1 MIIENIQNFKFYKW
15 LLLASFFSALTIIS
29 IKYHLKYPDT
39 YLLLVTVL
47 SEIGL
52 IYSYINMLQNG
63 DILTGFSL
71 VKIISILIVLFPSIL
86 FLDVELTNKKI
97 FGLIFAFISIY
108 LLA

>member
-1 MIIENIQNFKFYKW
+1 MYKW
-15 LLLASFFSALTIIS
+15 LLLSSFFSALTIIS
-29 IKYHLKYPDT
+29 IKYSLQYKNK
-39 YLLLVTVL
+39 YLLLVTTL
-47 SEIGL
+47 SEICL

-71 VKIISILIVLFPSIL
+71 VKIISILIVLFPSIM

-97 FGLIFAFISIY
+97 FGLIFAFTALY

>member
-15 LLLASFFSALTIIS
+15 LLIASFFSALTIIS
-29 IKYHLKYPDT
+29 IKYHLKYPDK

-52 IYSYINMLQNG
+52 IYSYIQMLQNG

-86 FLDVELTNKKI
+86 FLSVELTNRKI
-97 FGLIFAFISIY
+97 IGLIFAFIAIY
-108 LLA
+108 LLS

>member
-1 MIIENIQNFKFYKW
+1 MYKW
-15 LLLASFFSALTIIS
+15 LLLSSFFSALTIIS
-29 IKYHLKYPDT
+29 IKYSLQYKNK
-39 YLLLVTVL
+39 YLLLVTTL
-47 SEIGL
+47 SEICL

-71 VKIISILIVLFPSIL
+71 VKIISILIVLFPSIM

-97 FGLIFAFISIY
+97 FGLIFAFTAIY

>member
-1 MIIENIQNFKFYKW
+1 MYKW
-15 LLLASFFSALTIIS
+15 LLLSSFFSALTIIS
-29 IKYHLKYPDT
+29 IKYSLQYKNK
-39 YLLLVTVL
+39 YLLLVTTL
-47 SEIGL
+47 SEICL

-71 VKIISILIVLFPSIL
+71 VKIISILIVLFPSIM

-97 FGLIFAFISIY
+97 FGLIFAFTSIY

>member
-1 MIIENIQNFKFYKW
+1 MIIENIQKFGLYKW
-15 LLLASFFSALTIIS
+15 LLIASFFSALTIIS
-29 IKYHLKYPDT
+29 IKYHLKYPDIN
-39 YLLLVTVL
+39 LLLVTIL

>member
-1 MIIENIQNFKFYKW
+1 MIIENIQLYKW
-15 LLLASFFSALTIIS
+15 LLIASFFSALTIIS
-29 IKYHLKYPDT
+29 IKYSLKHKNK
-39 YLLLVTVL
+39 YLLLVTTL

-52 IYSYINMLQNG
+52 IYSYIQMLQFG

-71 VKIISILIVLFPSIL
+71 VKIISILIVIFPSIM

-97 FGLIFAFISIY
+97 IGLIFAFVAIY

>member
-1 MIIENIQNFKFYKW
+1 
-15 LLLASFFSALTIIS
+15 
-29 IKYHLKYPDT
+29 
-39 YLLLVTVL
+39 
-47 SEIGL
+47 
-52 IYSYINMLQNG
+52 MLQNG

-97 FGLIFAFISIY
+97 FGLIFAFVSIY

>member
-86 FLDVELTNKKI
+86 FLSVELTNRKI
-97 FGLIFAFISIY
+97 IGLIFAFIAIY
-108 LLA
+108 LLS

>member
-1 MIIENIQNFKFYKW
+1 MIIENIQLYKW
-15 LLLASFFSALTIIS
+15 LLIASFFSALTIIS
-29 IKYHLKYPDT
+29 IKYSLKNKNK
-39 YLLLVTVL
+39 YLLLVTTL

-52 IYSYINMLQNG
+52 IYSYIQMLQTG

-71 VKIISILIVLFPSIL
+71 VKIISILIVIFPSIM

-97 FGLIFAFISIY
+97 IGLIFAFVAIY

>member
-1 MIIENIQNFKFYKW
+1 MITGNIQMYKW
-15 LLLASFFSALTIIS
+15 LLLSSFFSALTIIS
-29 IKYHLKYPDT
+29 IKYSLQYKNK
-39 YLLLVTVL
+39 YLLLVTTL
-47 SEIGL
+47 SEICL

-71 VKIISILIVLFPSIL
+71 VKIISILIVLFPSIM

-97 FGLIFAFISIY
+97 FGLIFAFTAIY

>member
-1 MIIENIQNFKFYKW
+1 MIIENIQLHKW
-15 LLLASFFSALTIIS
+15 LLIASFFSALTIIS
-29 IKYHLKYPDT
+29 IKYSLKNKNN
-39 YLLLVTVL
+39 YLLLVTTL

-52 IYSYINMLQNG
+52 IYSYIQMLQNG

-71 VKIISILIVLFPSIL
+71 VKIISILIVLFPSIM

-97 FGLIFAFISIY
+97 FGLIFAFVAIY